1 MIHIRMSTLARQERW
16 SLVCT
21 SARFPLCP
29 GRFTSFSATASASV
43 KEMLLAPSSREVA
56 MPPTTPH
63 DARFEDAAD
72 VEEGEPPFTDASAR
86 PPRVE
91 SDRRISFGSHEDVE
105 AAFAIKILF
114 PGRLPLL
121 FVLYTEI
128 EFRV

>member
-1 MIHIRMSTLARQERW
+1 
-16 SLVCT
+16 
-21 SARFPLCP
+21 
-29 GRFTSFSATASASV
+29 
-43 KEMLLAPSSREVA
+43 